1 MIAGCRVR
9 TGTRGEEKIV
19 EKNVPLTG
27 DERPVRR
34 NRELAPGA
42 AVRVAVYHDHGP
54 VLRLAARLRLF
65 ELPGVKRPV
74 AAATHHDDVSHPSG
88 ARRLDHRINRPPSS
102 GSTTPVT

>member
-1 MIAGCRVR
+1 MIAGCGGR

-19 EKNVPLTG
+19 EESVPLAG

-42 AVRVAVYHDHGP
+42 AVRVAVHHDHGP

-74 AAATHHDDVSHPSG
+74 ATATHHDDISHPSG
-88 ARRLDHRINRPPSS
+88 DGRLAHRINRPPST
-102 GSTTPVT
+102 GNTTPVP

>member
-1 MIAGCRVR
+1 MIAGCRGR
-9 TGTRGEEKIV
+9 TGTRGEEKLV
-19 EKNVPLTG
+19 EKNVPLAG
-27 DERPVRR
+27 DERPVRC

-42 AVRVAVYHDHGP
+42 AVRVAVYDRHGP

-88 ARRLDHRINRPPSS
+88 GGRLAHRISRPPST
-102 GSTTPVT
+102 GNTTPVT